1 MNGRR
6 HSPAFKAKVVAA
18 KLAGANAMELGKKHG
33 INPNQ
38 IYKWTKAAA
47 KTKPTDKSK
56 ANGKT
61 TDSDIEQI
69 VSELLSS
76 LRPSLVEVIG
86 KLVDLGVER
95 KLDDARTTVMNAL
108 RRAS

>member
-1 MNGRR
+1 VNGRR

-18 KLAGANAMELGKKHG
+18 KLAGANAVELGKKYG

-38 IYKWTKAAA
+38 IYKWTSAAA
-47 KTKPTDKSK
+47 KTKPKPDRSK
-56 ANGKT
+56 VNGKV
-61 TDSDIEQI
+61 DSDIEQI